1 MQTLFHVNLY
11 QLKMEDIALAKN
23 RLRGMTGSLSYTLKQ
38 DVFDL
43 CQEITGNKLLS
54 PTASPSTS
62 SSALVNPPHRAEW
75 PSCICPCTR
84 LESFPLYLL
93 WSFLECPL
101 SCYFSKFYPSLKAQ
115 WKSHIPGKASSRL
128 PISHSLQNV
137 QSTYYLCQ

>member
-1 MQTLFHVNLY
+1 MLVPHPGIEQYEKAGGEGRREDEMVEWHH
-11 QLKMEDIALAKN
+11 QLDELEFEQAL
-23 RLRGMTGSLSYTLKQ
+23 G
-38 DVFDL
+38 
-43 CQEITGNKLLS
+43 
-54 PTASPSTS
+54 
-62 SSALVNPPHRAEW
+62 
-75 PSCICPCTR
+75 
-84 LESFPLYLL
+84 